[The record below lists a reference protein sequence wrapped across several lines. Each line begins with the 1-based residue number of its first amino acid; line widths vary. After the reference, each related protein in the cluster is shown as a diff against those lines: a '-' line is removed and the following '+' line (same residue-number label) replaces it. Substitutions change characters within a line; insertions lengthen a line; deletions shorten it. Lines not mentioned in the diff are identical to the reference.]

1 MSDSFKCPECGVV
14 RTISEMELWQ
24 VYDHDS
30 KETEIDCDN
39 CDSGLLITSLVT
51 GWKFEVEKVQDA
63 IMSGERVMVCREC
76 GSEFISITSFLDHGG
91 TDYATRGELTV
102 NLGTTGTAV
111 SATIAAGDLV
121 QASADA
127 YNICRALSADVVLK
141 ANEKLEL
148 RCATGNPDTGNGI
161 LIVDIAYRVHDF
173 N

>member
-76 GSEFISITSFLDHGG
+76 GSEFISITSSREMETTQISC
-91 TDYATRGELTV
+91 TDC
-102 NLGTTGTAV
+102 
-111 SATIAAGDLV
+111 GDLNQYKV
-121 QASADA
+121 PEVDA
-127 YNICRALSADVVLK
+127 IEIYK
-141 ANEKLEL
+141 ATSKGKQD
-148 RCATGNPDTGNGI
+148 A
-161 LIVDIAYRVHDF
+161 
-173 N
+173 

>member
-1 MSDSFKCPECGVV
+1 MLEKKWFKNIWPGVRPIQYSKIRV
-14 RTISEMELWQ
+14 TSAEILALFTTAKEL
-24 VYDHDS
+24 VAAPG
-30 KETEIDCDN
+30 
-39 CDSGLLITSLVT
+39 SG
-51 GWKFEVEKVQDA
+51 KVL
-63 IMSGERVMVCREC
+63 
-76 GSEFISITSFLDHGG
+76 EFISITSFLDHGG
-91 TDYATRGELTV
+91 TDYATRGDLTV